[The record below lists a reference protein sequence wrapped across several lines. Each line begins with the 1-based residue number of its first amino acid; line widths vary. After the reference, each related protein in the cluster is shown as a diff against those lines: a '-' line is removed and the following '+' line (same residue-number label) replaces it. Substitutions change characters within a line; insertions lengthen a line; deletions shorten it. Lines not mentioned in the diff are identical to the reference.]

1 MMVVLNLGIVSGS
14 RVQFPT
20 ISNESRANNN
30 RIEDYSTERHQK
42 DLKHEF
48 EFGSILFL
56 GID

>member
-1 MMVVLNLGIVSGS
+1 MVVLNLGIVSGS